1 MAAEADQ
8 SRLRDAVLGALA
20 EVIDPC
26 SRFNGSHLDLVE
38 LGMVDRVETDG
49 HGTVE
54 ITLLLDDPTC
64 LYAASICQQVTA
76 VASTV
81 PGIAAVTVAIR
92 ADELWTAERLS
103 EAARAKL
110 ANWREERVAMGDR
123 VTGPQRLRLL
133 R

>member
-1 MAAEADQ
+1 MAAEAD
-8 SRLRDAVLGALA
+8 RFPVRDAVLGALA

-38 LGMVDRVETDG
+38 LGMIDRVEIDG
-49 HGTVE
+49 DRTVE

-76 VASTV
+76 AASAV
-81 PGIAAVTVAIR
+81 PGVDAVKVAIR
-92 ADELWTAERLS
+92 ADELWTAARLS
-103 EAARAKL
+103 EAARTKL

-123 VTGPQRLRLL
+123 VTGPHRLRLL
-133 R
+133 A

>member
-1 MAAEADQ
+1 MAPEADQ
-8 SRLRDAVLGALA
+8 SRVRDAVRAALA

-38 LGMVDRVETDG
+38 LGMIDRVEIDG
-49 HGTVE
+49 DATVE

-76 VASTV
+76 AVSAV
-81 PGIAAVTVAIR
+81 RGVEAVTVAIR
-92 ADELWTAERLS
+92 ADELWTAARLS
-103 EAARAKL
+103 EAARSKL
-110 ANWREERVAMGDR
+110 AHWREERVAMGDR

-133 R
+133 T